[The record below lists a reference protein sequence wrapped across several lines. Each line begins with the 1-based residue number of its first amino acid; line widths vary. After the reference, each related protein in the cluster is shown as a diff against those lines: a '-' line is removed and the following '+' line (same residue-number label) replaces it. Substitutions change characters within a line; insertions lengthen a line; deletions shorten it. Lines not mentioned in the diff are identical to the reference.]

1 VRTQSRKDF
10 RCPKSEIKRR
20 AIHNRPSGHAIGNV
34 RVFPALWK
42 RPQKAQ
48 RKDFTN
54 ARAHTINAPMNIR
67 PRSILLVTPVALASV
82 SWLSHDAI
90 ALDFSQARV
99 TQVVQDV
106 KVMPSGAA
114 ARPAAVNETV
124 HQGSAVQ
131 TGTQSR
137 SELTFQDK
145 TITRLGENTIFTVGG
160 ARTIELGSGQF
171 LLYVPKKAGGAKVK
185 MGSVTA
191 AITGTT
197 VLGNVYPSGIVE
209 FTVLEG
215 SACMHLD
222 KTGQAM
228 YVQAGQKVVY
238 DPMTG
243 RFDNPV
249 DVDIQ
254 EQLSSPLVSDFR
266 RLPSSGLIDQEIA
279 IQRGRANDDLVRA
292 LAASGATIGTATPE
306 QFLAAFDSVI
316 MRSDPHTVC
325 VLVGRAVRARPDL
338 ADRIV
343 VAAITSAR
351 PVRGYSK
358 DFKQPI
364 GKEIPCE
371 WVQCILQ
378 AAIAADPAAERE
390 ITNAALAAAPMLRDC
405 ILAITPCPM
414 ENAFVQPNV
423 IAPINP
429 SNLKPPVVS
438 PEQPTTST
446 HHGGGD

>member
-1 VRTQSRKDF
+1 
-10 RCPKSEIKRR
+10 
-20 AIHNRPSGHAIGNV
+20 
-34 RVFPALWK
+34 
-42 RPQKAQ
+42 
-48 RKDFTN
+48 
-54 ARAHTINAPMNIR
+54 MNIR
-67 PRSILLVTPVALASV
+67 PRSVLLVAPGALALV
-82 SWLSHDAI
+82 SWLPNEVI

-106 KVMPSGAA
+106 KVVPSGAA

-137 SELTFQDK
+137 SELTFQDQ
-145 TITRLGENTIFTVGG
+145 TITRLGEKTIFTVGQG
-160 ARTIELGSGQF
+160 ARTVELGSGQF

-197 VLGNVYPSGIVE
+197 VLGNVDPSGIVE

-222 KTGQAM
+222 RSGQAM
-228 YVQAGQKVVY
+228 YVQAGQKVTY

-243 RFDNPV
+243 RFGNPV

-254 EQLSSPLVSDFR
+254 QQLSSPLVSDFR
-266 RLPSSGLIDQEIA
+266 RLPSAGLIDQEVA
-279 IQRGRANDDLVRA
+279 VQRGRANDDLARA
-292 LAASGATIGTATPE
+292 VAASGAAIGTATPE

-316 MRSDPHTVC
+316 VSADPRTVC
-325 VLVGRAVRARPDL
+325 AIVGRAVRARPDL

-343 VAAITSAR
+343 SAAITSGR

-358 DFKQPI
+358 DFRQT
-364 GKEIPCE
+364 KEIPCE
-371 WVQCILQ
+371 WIQCILQ
-378 AAIAADPAAERE
+378 SAIAADPAAERE

-405 ILAITPCPM
+405 ISAVTPCPGQNAFVEANAITPIDPA
-414 ENAFVQPNV
+414 NFV
-423 IAPINP
+423 
-429 SNLKPPVVS
+429 PPPVS
-438 PEQPTTST
+438 PEQPPTTSNRR
-446 HHGGGD
+446 

>member
-1 VRTQSRKDF
+1 MPSAIRKIRGIRGLRTANKGR
-10 RCPKSEIKRR
+10 
-20 AIHNRPSGHAIGNV
+20 
-34 RVFPALWK
+34 
-42 RPQKAQ
+42 

-67 PRSILLVTPVALASV
+67 LRSILLVAPVALASV
-82 SWLSHDAI
+82 SWLSHDVI
-90 ALDFSQARV
+90 AADFEQARV

-124 HQGSAVQ
+124 QQGSAVQ
-131 TGTQSR
+131 TGVQSR
-137 SELTFQDK
+137 SELTFKDQ
-145 TITRLGENTIFTVGG
+145 TITRMGENTIFTIGQG
-160 ARTIELGSGQF
+160 ARTVELGSGQF

-197 VLGNVYPSGIVE
+197 VLGNVDPSGLVE

-222 KTGQAM
+222 WSGQAM

-238 DPMTG
+238 DPMTR
-243 RFDNPV
+243 RFENPV

-254 EQLSSPLVSDFR
+254 QQLSSPLVQDFS
-266 RLPSSGLIDQEIA
+266 RLPSAGLIDREIA

-292 LAASGATIGTATPE
+292 LAASGATIENAPPE
-306 QFLAAFDSVI
+306 QFLAAFDSLIV
-316 MRSDPHTVC
+316 RADPRAVC
-325 VLVGRAVRARPDL
+325 ALVGRAVRARPDL

-364 GKEIPCE
+364 GKEMPCE

-378 AAIAADPAAERE
+378 SAIAADPVAERE
-390 ITNAALAAAPMLRDC
+390 IINAALAAAPMQRDC
-405 ILAITPCPM
+405 ILAVTPCPGQ
-414 ENAFVQPNV
+414 NAFIQPYA
-423 IAPINP
+423 ITPLNP
-429 SNLKPPVVS
+429 ANFVPRPVS
-438 PEQPTTST
+438 PEQPPTTNSAISS
-446 HHGGGD
+446 GR

>member
-1 VRTQSRKDF
+1 
-10 RCPKSEIKRR
+10 
-20 AIHNRPSGHAIGNV
+20 
-34 RVFPALWK
+34 
-42 RPQKAQ
+42 
-48 RKDFTN
+48 
-54 ARAHTINAPMNIR
+54 MNIR
-67 PRSILLVTPVALASV
+67 PRSILVVAPVALASV
-82 SWLSHDAI
+82 SWLSHDVI
-90 ALDFSQARV
+90 AADLEPARV

-114 ARPAAVNETV
+114 SRPATVNETV

-131 TGTQSR
+131 TGVQSR
-137 SELTFQDK
+137 SELTFQDQ
-145 TITRLGENTIFTVGG
+145 TITRLGENTIFTVGQG
-160 ARTIELGSGQF
+160 ARTVELGSGQF

-222 KTGQAM
+222 KWGQAI

-238 DPMTG
+238 DPMTQ
-243 RFDNPV
+243 RLENPV

-254 EQLSSPLVSDFR
+254 EQLSSPLVKDFR
-266 RLPSSGLIDQEIA
+266 RLPSAAMIDEEIA

-292 LAASGATIGTATPE
+292 LAASGATIETATPE
-306 QFLAAFDSVI
+306 QFLAAFDSLI
-316 MRSDPHTVC
+316 ARADPRAVC
-325 VLVGRAVRARPDL
+325 ALVGRAVRARPDL

-358 DFKQPI
+358 DFKQPV

-371 WVQCILQ
+371 WVQCIVQ

-390 ITNAALAAAPMLRDC
+390 IINAALAAAPMLRDC
-405 ILAITPCPM
+405 ISAVTPCPGQ
-414 ENAFVQPNV
+414 NAFIP
-423 IAPINP
+423 PYFDP
-429 SNLKPPVVS
+429 PPPVERPSPPAPVS
-438 PEQPTTST
+438 PEQPPATNNRM
-446 HHGGGD
+446 

>member
-1 VRTQSRKDF
+1 
-10 RCPKSEIKRR
+10 
-20 AIHNRPSGHAIGNV
+20 
-34 RVFPALWK
+34 
-42 RPQKAQ
+42 
-48 RKDFTN
+48 
-54 ARAHTINAPMNIR
+54 MNIR
-67 PRSILLVTPVALASV
+67 PRSILLIAPVALALV
-82 SWLSHDAI
+82 SWLPNEVT

-106 KVMPSGAA
+106 KVVPSGASARTA
-114 ARPAAVNETV
+114 AMNETV

-137 SELTFQDK
+137 SELTFEDQ
-145 TITRLGENTIFTVGG
+145 TITRLGENTIFTVGQG
-160 ARTIELGSGQF
+160 ARTVELSSGQF

-197 VLGNVYPSGIVE
+197 VLGNVYPDGLVQ

-215 SACMHLD
+215 NACMHLD
-222 KTGQAM
+222 KWGQAM
-228 YVQAGQKVVY
+228 YVQAGQRVTY
-238 DPMTG
+238 DPMTQ

-254 EQLSSPLVSDFR
+254 EQLSSPLVADFR
-266 RLPSSGLIDQEIA
+266 RLPSYSLIEEEVA
-279 IQRGRANDDLVRA
+279 IQHGRANDELARA
-292 LAASGATIGTATPE
+292 VAASGATIQTASAE
-306 QFLAAFDSVI
+306 QFLAAFSSVI
-316 MRSDPHTVC
+316 VSADPRTVC
-325 VLVGRAVRARPDL
+325 AIVGRAVRARPDL

-378 AAIAADPAAERE
+378 AAIAAAPNEERL
-390 ITNAALAAAPMLRDC
+390 ITDAALAAAPMMRDC
-405 ILAITPCPM
+405 ILAVTPCPG
-414 ENAFVQPNV
+414 ENTFTPPSIIVPP
-423 IAPINP
+423 PIERQT
-429 SNLKPPVVS
+429 PPVS
-438 PEQPTTST
+438 PERPPTTN
-446 HHGGGD
+446 HHG

>member
-1 VRTQSRKDF
+1 MR
-10 RCPKSEIKRR
+10 EI
-20 AIHNRPSGHAIGNV
+20 
-34 RVFPALWK
+34 RVICAPGK
-42 RPQKAQ
+42 KAK
-48 RKDFTN
+48 KDFTR
-54 ARAHTINAPMNIR
+54 ARAHTINAHMNIR
-67 PRSILLVTPVALASV
+67 PRSILLVAPVALASV
-82 SWLSHDAI
+82 SWLSYEVI
-90 ALDFSQARV
+90 AADFQQARV

-124 HQGSAVQ
+124 QQGSAVQ
-131 TGTQSR
+131 TGVQSR
-137 SELTFQDK
+137 SELTFKDQ
-145 TITRLGENTIFTVGG
+145 TITRMGENTIFTVGQG
-160 ARTIELGSGQF
+160 ARTVELGSGQF

-197 VLGNVYPSGIVE
+197 VMGNVDPSGIVE

-222 KTGQAM
+222 KSGQAI

-238 DPMTG
+238 DPIAR
-243 RFDNPV
+243 RFENPV

-254 EQLSSPLVSDFR
+254 EQLSSPLVKDFR
-266 RLPSSGLIDQEIA
+266 RLPSAGLIDQEIA

-292 LAASGATIGTATPE
+292 LAASGATIETATPE
-306 QFLAAFDSVI
+306 QFLAAFDSLIV
-316 MRSDPHTVC
+316 RADPRAVC
-325 VLVGRAVRARPDL
+325 ALVGRAVRARPDL

-371 WVQCILQ
+371 WVQCIIQ

-390 ITNAALAAAPMLRDC
+390 IMNAALAAAPMLRDC
-405 ILAITPCPM
+405 ILAITPCPGQ
-414 ENAFVQPNV
+414 NAFVQPSV
-423 IAPINP
+423 VAPINP
-429 SNLKPPVVS
+429 ANFVPPPPVS
-438 PEQPTTST
+438 PEQPPTTS
-446 HHGGGD
+446 GRD